1 MTMQQKLAIVALAFA
16 GLAAPSSASV
26 QQSRQSQVV
35 LQKQQ
40 QSKID
45 PQLRTQSSRPIYQ
58 RGDTWYEFLLKQF
71 NPNDFDYGAWMEER
85 RQVFLDESVRN
96 PYFKYSAVVT
106 VALLLMTVICA
117 TQWIDQ
123 RRILWITAEMMAD
136 LYNHDLYSRD
146 VAEKAIRKY
155 NDHIERCNRAI
166 EAGQHGAAMQ
176 GTDSDHVS
184 CNEKLN
190 QVAAERDE
198 YLRQLNEIQTTLKT
212 KEQTVAE
219 LSLRVDGISMKSAGH
234 GVAGPS
240 VELRTADP
248 NVVRHINNLQ
258 EQIYAERATN
268 KRLKGE

>member
-1 MTMQQKLAIVALAFA
+1 M
-16 GLAAPSSASV
+16 
-26 QQSRQSQVV
+26 
-35 LQKQQ
+35 
-40 QSKID
+40 
-45 PQLRTQSSRPIYQ
+45 YQ
-58 RGDTWYEFLLKQF
+58 RRDTWYEFLLKQF
-71 NPNDFDYGAWMEER
+71 NPSNFDYGAWMEER

-96 PYFKYSAVVT
+96 PYFKYSAGVT
-106 VALLLMTVICA
+106 LGLLLMTVICA
-117 TQWIDQ
+117 KQWIDH
-123 RRILWITAEMMAD
+123 RRTLWITAEMMAD
-136 LYNHDLYSRD
+136 LYNHDRYSRD
-146 VAEKAIRKY
+146 VAEKAIQQY
-155 NDHIERCNRAI
+155 NQHIERCNRAI